1 VPSRALAEDLLQRIL
16 AGARPRSGA
25 GEPQRIAHLLTET
38 LELAARLVPAACGVI
53 ALEEPRARG
62 ARGTRVLRIVAAF
75 GERGDAR
82 VGELLG
88 DDAVNA
94 GERDAR
100 RRRQITEE
108 VRLEDVSCGV
118 LVVRARHG
126 ATLDARDAE
135 LVALLARYLSR
146 TVSNAVAVL
155 AQHELARRDELTG
168 VRNVRGLQG
177 ELEDAVERA
186 VREHTDVA
194 VFFVDVDHLKR
205 VNDLLGHA
213 AGSETLKRV
222 GRALARA
229 VGAEGEA
236 YRFGGD
242 EFVVVAPA
250 LDVAQARALGGELR
264 RAVREA
270 SPGALRHVGVLP
282 GVTISV
288 GVATLRASLRPRGD
302 ERRRA
307 SRLLVAADRALYRAK
322 HAGRDAV
329 SVATVRDDAPRP
341 GRARR

>member
-16 AGARPRSGA
+16 AGARGRSRA
-25 GEPQRIAHLLTET
+25 VAPQPIGHLLLET
-38 LELAARLVPAACGVI
+38 LELAARLVPAASGFI
-53 ALEEPRARG
+53 ALEEPKAPG
-62 ARGTRVLRIVAAF
+62 ARRTPTLRIVAAF
-75 GERGDAR
+75 GADGSAR
-82 VGELLG
+82 VGDLLG
-88 DDAVNA
+88 DDTTSA
-94 GERDAR
+94 DAR
-100 RRRQITEE
+100 HARGPRRIATD
-108 VRLEDVSCGV
+108 VRLEDASCGV
-118 LVVRARHG
+118 LVVETRRG
-126 ATLDARDAE
+126 TTLDARDAE

-186 VREHTDVA
+186 VREHADVA
-194 VFFVDVDHLKR
+194 VLFIDVDHLKR

-229 VGAEGEA
+229 VGAAGEA

-250 LDVAQARALGGELR
+250 LDVEGARALGGELR

-270 SPGALRHVGVLP
+270 SPGPLRHVGVLP

-288 GVATLRASLRPRGD
+288 GVATLRASLRQRGD
-302 ERRRA
+302 ERRCA

-341 GRARR
+341 ARARR